1 MGSQSPS
8 KGVVIPLDP
17 VYNNV
22 ANGLNTLHSQLTKT
36 KNSDQITVGPD
47 HHLRK
52 LFSFNNKIRIEV
64 ERGNS
69 FSELHCP
76 WLTDLM

>member
-17 VYNNV
+17 GYNNV
-22 ANGLNTLHSQLTKT
+22 ANGLNTLHSQLNK
-36 KNSDQITVGPD
+36 KRKSDQITVGPD

-52 LFSFNNKIRIEV
+52 LFS
-64 ERGNS
+64 
-69 FSELHCP
+69 
-76 WLTDLM
+76 LMKRPNLGLNDKTPSVNFTVHG